1 MDVSVF
7 ATIDARSGD
16 GGDAGAATRALAVV
30 DDRAD
35 ATDARRARG
44 AAMTRGGALWS
55 MTQVYAMLLVVVV
68 GYNATASAFRGRRL
82 DLSPEGM
89 MLAGGVDP
97 ATVARYNATHGAA
110 FGYGANAQRTS
121 AVATRWR
128 HVTRYAI
135 RGSFNAAAG
144 AAVGAVSQLSLIHI
158 SEPTRPY

>member
-68 GYNATASAFRGRRL
+68 GYNATASAFRGRRHRMG
-82 DLSPEGM
+82 LS
-89 MLAGGVDP
+89 
-97 ATVARYNATHGAA
+97 
-110 FGYGANAQRTS
+110 TS
-121 AVATRWR
+121 TKMV
-128 HVTRYAI
+128 VTQ
-135 RGSFNAAAG
+135 
-144 AAVGAVSQLSLIHI
+144 VKPVVVS
-158 SEPTRPY
+158 